1 MHNRIAWCAT
11 QNDSMIASTRK
22 NLLTAFAAL
31 ALPGAA
37 LAHNYTYVEG
47 GFVDRDLEG
56 ADDSGFRIAGSGQVH
71 RQLALIGEYTDTGDL
86 EQTGLGLRVF
96 GPLRPDVD
104 WTAAA
109 TMEFLDTRFDDDT
122 GYGLRG
128 GLRWRFAR
136 AFELNPEIVHF
147 DVFDEG
153 FTSLR
158 LAGLFDI
165 DPNLAVQAALQ
176 GGDDDRIEAGI
187 RYSFAPRA
195 RR

>member
-1 MHNRIAWCAT
+1 
-11 QNDSMIASTRK
+11 MIASTRK
-22 NLLTAFAAL
+22 TLVAAIAAL
-31 ALPGAA
+31 ALPA
-37 LAHNYTYVEG
+37 LALPGVASAHSYNYIEG

-56 ADDSGFRIAGSGQVH
+56 VDDSGFRIAGSGQVH
-71 RQLALIGEYTDTGDL
+71 RQLALIGEYVDTGDL
-86 EQTGLGLRVF
+86 EQTSLGARVF
-96 GPLRPDVD
+96 GPLQRDLD

-109 TMEFLDTRFDDDT
+109 TIEFVDAGRNDDT

-158 LAGLFDI
+158 VAGLYSL
-165 DPNLAVQAALQ
+165 DPNLAIQAALQ
-176 GGDDDRIEAGI
+176 GGDDDRFEAGI
-187 RYSFAPRA
+187 RYSFSPGSVR
-195 RR
+195 

>member
-1 MHNRIAWCAT
+1 MMGCRTASCV
-11 QNDSMIASTRK
+11 QDDEFSMIASIRRI
-22 NLLTAFAAL
+22 LLAVAL
-31 ALPGAA
+31 TVSGGA
-37 LAHNYTYVEG
+37 LAHSYTYVEG
-47 GFVDRDLEG
+47 GFVDRDIEG
-56 ADDSGFRIAGSGQVH
+56 VDDSGFRIAGSGQVH

-96 GPLRPDVD
+96 GPLRPDLD

-109 TMEFLDTRFDDDT
+109 TLEFVDVGYDDDT

-147 DVFDEG
+147 DAFDDD

-158 LAGLFDI
+158 IAGLFSL
-165 DPNLAVQAALQ
+165 DPNLAIQAAL
-176 GGDDDRIEAGI
+176 
-187 RYSFAPRA
+187 
-195 RR
+195 